1 MNGKRAKA
9 IKQEVYGDDYSPKF
23 RKYTGENRRTDL
35 YAYGGPMVN
44 QVGTITA
51 DPADRHTRKRRKPGQ
66 GGTDES

>member
-9 IKQEVYGDDYSPKF
+9 IKQEVYGDDFSPKF

-35 YAYGGPMVN
+35 YAYGGPM
-44 QVGTITA
+44 G
-51 DPADRHTRKRRKPGQ
+51 KPGQ